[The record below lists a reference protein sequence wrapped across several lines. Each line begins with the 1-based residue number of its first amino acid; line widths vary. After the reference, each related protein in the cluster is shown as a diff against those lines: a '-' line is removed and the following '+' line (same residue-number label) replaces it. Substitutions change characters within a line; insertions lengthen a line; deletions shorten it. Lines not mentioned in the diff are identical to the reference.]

1 MCLITCSGEARGQ
14 EIHQD
19 ICLDLMGNA
28 VALWVCLFK
37 PKCDDLLPVSGNPGV
52 DLARVYHPEQYVNK
66 ACFILVSNQNTGQLV
81 P

>member
-52 DLARVYHPEQYVNK
+52 DLARVYHPEQYVYK
-66 ACFILVSNQNTGQLV
+66 ACFILVSELW
-81 P
+81 